1 MCTGRGRFIRNRR
14 TEGKISAIII
24 YTVFPFNFT
33 PLMTIS
39 FDQRAILHELGKIP
53 RRTEGT
59 GYRGNIYART
69 ISKILQTGK
78 FHVKPFYCVIIA

>member
-1 MCTGRGRFIRNRR
+1 
-14 TEGKISAIII
+14 
-24 YTVFPFNFT
+24 
-33 PLMTIS
+33 MTIS